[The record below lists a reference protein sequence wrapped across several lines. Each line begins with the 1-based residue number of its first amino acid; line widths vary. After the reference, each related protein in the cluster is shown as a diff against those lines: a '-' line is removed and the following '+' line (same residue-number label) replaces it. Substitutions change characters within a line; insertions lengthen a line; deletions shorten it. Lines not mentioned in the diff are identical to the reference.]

1 MGWCSSSC
9 PWWCQ
14 FFRLASFWTRKNRP
28 VCLWARRGGF
38 FLSWCEA
45 PVLMVENDAA
55 GVDRDLSAG
64 RVACPACEGVLR
76 PWGWARRRLLRRRD
90 GSAWLRP
97 RRGRCRPCGGMH
109 VLLPVDTLV
118 RRRDEVAVI
127 GAALLAWL
135 GGAGHRRI
143 AVSLGLPADTVRG
156 WLRRFAV
163 RAEDVRAHFWQLAH
177 RLDASLGAIE
187 PRGSGWPTRWRRSA
201 SPPRRRC
208 GGSGRRRRCGRSC
221 PARRAGG
228 CCATRTAPTCASTA
242 RSLSPGL
249 DRLM

>member
-1 MGWCSSSC
+1 
-9 PWWCQ
+9 
-14 FFRLASFWTRKNRP
+14 
-28 VCLWARRGGF
+28 
-38 FLSWCEA
+38 
-45 PVLMVENDAA
+45 MVENDAD

-64 RVACPACEGVLR
+64 RVTCPTCDGVLG
-76 PWGWARRRLLRRRD
+76 PWGWARRRLLRQRD
-90 GSAWLRP
+90 GLTWLQP
-97 RRGRCRPCGGMH
+97 RRARCRSCGRTH

-143 AVSLGLPADTVRG
+143 AVSLGLPAETVRG

-187 PRGSGWPTRWRRSA
+187 ARGSQVADALEAIGVAAAAAVRRFGPAA
-201 SPPRRRC
+201 SLWAFVSGAT
-208 GGSGRRRRCGRSC
+208 GGRLLCNTNC
-221 PARRAGG
+221 PYLR
-228 CCATRTAPTCASTA
+228 
-242 RSLSPGL
+242 L
-249 DRLM
+249 DGAVTLTGT